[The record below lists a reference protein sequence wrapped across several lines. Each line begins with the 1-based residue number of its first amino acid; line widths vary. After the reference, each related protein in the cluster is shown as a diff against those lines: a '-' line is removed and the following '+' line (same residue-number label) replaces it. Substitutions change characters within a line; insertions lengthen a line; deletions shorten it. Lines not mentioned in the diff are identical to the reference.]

1 MMILRRVDM
10 IFGKTMHIYK
20 KDYED
25 LKSSNLDL
33 WIECETQMTCEN
45 IKR

>member
-1 MMILRRVDM
+1 M